1 MIKNI
6 YLIKL
11 KGKDEYLDK
20 TGRKFAPLYEATMI
34 FPSEAEVNLWIHVV
48 PDDYDIEI
56 AKYKCELE
64 EIIEPVENITLSIR

>member
-20 TGRKFAPLYEATMI
+20 TGRKFAPFDELTMI
-34 FPSEAEVNLWIHVV
+34 FPSEAEAKLWILVL
-48 PDDYDIEI
+48 PDCFSFEI
-56 AKYKCELE
+56 VKYKCILDSIIDP
-64 EIIEPVENITLSIR
+64 EI